1 MKSYSE
7 LSKINNYIERYRYL
21 RIGGSIGEETFG
33 FERYLN
39 QKFYKSPEWKKL
51 RNQIILR
58 DNGCDMGMPDH
69 EIHGRI
75 YIHHI
80 NPVLPEYIVQRKNL
94 LMDPENLVCVSL
106 NTHNAIHYGDESMIE
121 EIMPVIRRPND
132 TIPWRS

>member
-1 MKSYSE
+1 M
-7 LSKINNYIERYRYL
+7 